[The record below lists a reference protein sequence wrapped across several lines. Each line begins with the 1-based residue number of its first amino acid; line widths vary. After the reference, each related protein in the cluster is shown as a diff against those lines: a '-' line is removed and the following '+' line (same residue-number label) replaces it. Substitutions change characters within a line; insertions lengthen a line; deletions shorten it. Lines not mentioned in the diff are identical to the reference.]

1 MFCAKKNTI
10 FELVWVTNNTN
21 LFWII
26 DDFGYHEVR
35 S

>member
-1 MFCAKKNTI
+1 MFVQKKNTI
-10 FELVWVTNNTN
+10 FELVWVTKNTN
-21 LFWII
+21 LFLII